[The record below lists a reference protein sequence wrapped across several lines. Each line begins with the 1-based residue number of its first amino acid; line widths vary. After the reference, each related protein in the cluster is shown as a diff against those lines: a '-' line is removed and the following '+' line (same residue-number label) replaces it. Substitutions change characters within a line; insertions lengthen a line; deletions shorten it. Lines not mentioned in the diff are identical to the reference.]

1 MLFWR
6 EIKIAINLGR
16 RNLLSSPGRT
26 FLSLL
31 GIVIGT
37 ASVVLVLSLG
47 AGVKNYIVE
56 QIQSFGT
63 DIIQVEIKVPKTQKN
78 SSQGAAAIAGGTT
91 ITTFKLEEAEK
102 IGTSSEIE
110 AWYAG
115 IMSQQIVKY
124 SGQNKQALIMG
135 VSAGAIETDKQLI
148 IAEGRMFSAEED
160 ASLNQSVVIGSD
172 FKKDFFPNETAIGKK
187 VKIKGK
193 DFQIIGVLAERG
205 STGFFN
211 FDNLI
216 YLPIQTLQK
225 KILGIDHIQFAIFK
239 VRQKEKIAL
248 MALYIE
254 DQMRRLH
261 NIQKEED
268 EDYAVTSIS
277 EATGI
282 LDQIFQTIN
291 ILLVALASISLLVGG
306 VGIMNVLYVAVA
318 ERTFE
323 IGLYKSIGARQSAIL
338 KLFLFEA
345 FFLTIL
351 GSIGGLL
358 LGWLGTLSAGWIASF
373 YGFYLRFPFTLE
385 NALFSFLFSGSI
397 GIIFGLKPA
406 WKASQLSPI
415 EAMRKE

>member
-1 MLFWR
+1 M
-6 EIKIAINLGR
+6 GS
-16 RNLLSSPGRT
+16 RNVWKNPART
-26 FLSLL
+26 LLSLL

-47 AGVKNYIVE
+47 AGVKGYVVE

-63 DIIQVEIKVPKTQKN
+63 DIIQVEIKVPKTKKN
-78 SSQGAAAIAGGTT
+78 SSQGAAAIAGGSTV
-91 ITTFKLEEAEK
+91 TTFKLEEAEK
-102 IGTSSEIE
+102 IGQGEAIE

-115 IMSQQIVKY
+115 MMSQQVVKY
-124 SGQNKQALIMG
+124 GGQNKQALIMG
-135 VSAGAIETDKQLI
+135 VSSGAFQADKQLVI
-148 IAEGRMFSAEED
+148 SEGTMFTQADDE
-160 ASLNQSVVIGSD
+160 SLNQLVVIGSD
-172 FKKDFFPNETAIGKK
+172 FKKDFFPNEDPVGKK
-187 VKIKGK
+187 IKIKGK
-193 DFQIIGVLAERG
+193 DFEVAGVLQERG

-225 KILGIDHIQFAIFK
+225 KILGVDHIQFAIFK
-239 VRQKEKIAL
+239 VKDEGR
-248 MALYIE
+248 MALTALWIE
-254 DQMRRLH
+254 DRMRDLH
-261 NIQKEED
+261 NIEKEED

-282 LDQIFQTIN
+282 LDSVFKTIN

-323 IGLYKSIGARQSAIL
+323 IGLYKSIGARRSAIL

-345 FFLTIL
+345 FLLTIL
-351 GSIGGLL
+351 GGLGGLL
-358 LGWLGTLSAGWIASF
+358 LGWLGTLTAGLIASF
-373 YGFYLRFPFTLE
+373 FDFFLVFPLTWS
-385 NALFSFLFSGSI
+385 NVVFSFSFSALI
-397 GIIFGLKPA
+397 GMSFGLRPA
-406 WKASQLSPI
+406 WKAAQLSPI